1 MSEDIL
7 SRIDTYFSSPLKEGE
22 KRKIMYLFDKDESY
36 NETIA
41 EWCKS
46 KDAIQLL
53 NVTDH
58 NFFLTNY
65 LIESEKTD
73 KHLFLYFCMD
83 RPPIEENPLL
93 DVLLYSEELKVDEK
107 SQLYLTLGIDPDNAE
122 LTQAVD
128 QFPVFFRA
136 KSRIQQFK
144 RLFDQSP
151 FKTSQVVE
159 YSVFA
164 SLVKAPSADW
174 MAILI
179 ELFEESAEHKEDK
192 WDQLVKFGDDS
203 RFWQMVDELTGYNQ
217 SISVSG
223 SVSVKELMH
232 YVFFTY
238 LSTEMDQPLPK
249 AIRPYVLHKSNPVV
263 VFMNRWMNTKDKEN
277 AYYFVSTVIES
288 GWAFDDLFGDLP
300 SQTLANI
307 ETFKWFDLQLIK
319 EIVQS
324 IHMQTGEMD
333 RLIPLLD
340 KRRNTIWY
348 EEFRTVYHVLKWAIQ
363 LNHFVEESE
372 SSLCSLIDS
381 SKIWQLYSESAY
393 HVDQAYRKLYEYY
406 DELSSAHKELVVEVK
421 DQMERLYVNQYL
433 RAFNDKWDAY
443 YLDQTVFNYAKL
455 QAHFYQNEVKP
466 YVANDRRIVVL
477 ISDGLRYEAGKELY
491 LELTKEKKFNGEI
504 DWMQTEL
511 PSITSIGMASLLPH
525 QALQFKEDGQVLAD
539 GLSTRGIKNR
549 EAVLQKSGHPEAVAL
564 KATDISEW
572 NQKELRE
579 HLYGKKLIYI
589 YHDKVDAIGDNAPT
603 EQEVFAATK
612 DSIDELKQLMIRLTN
627 ELSVTS
633 FLVTADHGYLYTRG
647 AIPKSAKVSV
657 KNSEEAWIKNKR
669 FILLENA
676 PDYPL
681 GLTFSLSE
689 RLDSSGYISVPR
701 GMNRFAL
708 QGGGNQY
715 VHGGHLPQE
724 MMVPLLRIKTERGR
738 NEIPEVGVSLIS
750 QTRTLTT
757 NVVWLDF
764 LQVEPVSEEKKE
776 KRLTLYFEDEQGR
789 KISNEISLIADRVNP
804 ASNERVFTE
813 KLVLLNEQYDSMA
826 PYYFVMENEND
837 PTDVVK
843 ERFKLDLLQ

>member
-1 MSEDIL
+1 M
-7 SRIDTYFSSPLKEGE
+7 
-22 KRKIMYLFDKDESY
+22 
-36 NETIA
+36 
-41 EWCKS
+41 C
-46 KDAIQLL
+46 
-53 NVTDH
+53 
-58 NFFLTNY
+58 
-65 LIESEKTD
+65 
-73 KHLFLYFCMD
+73 
-83 RPPIEENPLL
+83 
-93 DVLLYSEELKVDEK
+93 
-107 SQLYLTLGIDPDNAE
+107 
-122 LTQAVD
+122 
-128 QFPVFFRA
+128 
-136 KSRIQQFK
+136 
-144 RLFDQSP
+144 
-151 FKTSQVVE
+151 
-159 YSVFA
+159 
-164 SLVKAPSADW
+164 
-174 MAILI
+174 
-179 ELFEESAEHKEDK
+179 
-192 WDQLVKFGDDS
+192 
-203 RFWQMVDELTGYNQ
+203 
-217 SISVSG
+217 
-223 SVSVKELMH
+223 
-232 YVFFTY
+232 
-238 LSTEMDQPLPK
+238 
-249 AIRPYVLHKSNPVV
+249 IR
-263 VFMNRWMNTKDKEN
+263 
-277 AYYFVSTVIES
+277 
-288 GWAFDDLFGDLP
+288 
-300 SQTLANI
+300 
-307 ETFKWFDLQLIK
+307 
-319 EIVQS
+319 
-324 IHMQTGEMD
+324 
-333 RLIPLLD
+333 
-340 KRRNTIWY
+340 
-348 EEFRTVYHVLKWAIQ
+348 
-363 LNHFVEESE
+363 
-372 SSLCSLIDS
+372 
-381 SKIWQLYSESAY
+381 
-393 HVDQAYRKLYEYY
+393 
-406 DELSSAHKELVVEVK
+406 
-421 DQMERLYVNQYL
+421 
-433 RAFNDKWDAY
+433 
-443 YLDQTVFNYAKL
+443 
-455 QAHFYQNEVKP
+455 
-466 YVANDRRIVVL
+466 DRRIVVL

-549 EAVLQKSGHPEAVAL
+549 EAVLQKSGHPESVAL

-627 ELSVTS
+627 ELSITS
-633 FLVTADHGYLYTRG
+633 FFVTADHGYLYTRG

-689 RLDSSGYISVPR
+689 RLDSPGYISVPR

-837 PTDVVK
+837 PTEIVK